1 MEIGELEALC
11 LKLADRKAG
20 APLQDELRAL
30 AKDLAW
36 AGTKVYIR
44 KPAGRERLAQ
54 IEESVRGLEAALGMQ
69 EAEGERVKA
78 AFEDLDEAVR
88 RLRIEIA
95 RDTQTAT

>member
-1 MEIGELEALC
+1 MDIIEIEALC
-11 LKLADRKAG
+11 LKLADNLAE
-20 APLQDELRAL
+20 ASLQDEMRAL

-36 AGTKVYIR
+36 ARTKVYIR
-44 KPAGRERLAQ
+44 KPAGRERLVQ
-54 IEESVRGLEAALGMQ
+54 IDEAARRLEAVLGKQ
-69 EAEGERVKA
+69 AADGDQVSA